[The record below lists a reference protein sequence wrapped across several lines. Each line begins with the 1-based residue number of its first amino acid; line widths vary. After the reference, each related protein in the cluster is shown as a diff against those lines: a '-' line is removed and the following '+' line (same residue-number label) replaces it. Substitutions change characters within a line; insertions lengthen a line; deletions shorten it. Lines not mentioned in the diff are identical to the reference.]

1 MLIDYYVVNKVRELE
16 AERAQCVSQ
25 RPQPAPVVGP
35 LARVAGRALRRIG
48 EGLESWAAPR
58 PTVPE
63 SDGSKPTATV
73 QTRST
78 FRPREEG
85 C

>member
-1 MLIDYYVVNKVRELE
+1 MMLIDLYVVNKVRELE
-16 AERAQCVSQ
+16 AERAQRASQ

-48 EGLESWAAPR
+48 EGLESWAAP
-58 PTVPE
+58 PVPE
-63 SDGSKPTATV
+63 SDGTWLRAAGQTAGSPF
-73 QTRST
+73 RST
-78 FRPREEG
+78 EEG

>member
-1 MLIDYYVVNKVRELE
+1 MLIDPYVTDKVRELE
-16 AERAQCVSQ
+16 AERARRAPP

-48 EGLESWAAPR
+48 EGLESWAAP
-58 PTVPE
+58 PVPE
-63 SDGSKPTATV
+63 SDAAWLRAARQTANSTS
-73 QTRST
+73 RS
-78 FRPREEG
+78 REEG